1 MDYTDM
7 LKNGASPTELRQYLA
22 DGGMV
27 AVTIRIPANLRDSAK
42 QAAVLRGTSF
52 SALIRECMI
61 DELIKEGR

>member
-7 LKNGASPTELRQYLA
+7 LKDGASPTELRQYFA
-22 DGGMV
+22 DGGTV